1 LYRLLPYPVV
11 YEPYTGWHVVSQLQ
25 LLLFSGL
32 AFFVM
37 LRWLRRTLTITL
49 DFDWFYR
56 VMFRS
61 VERVVER
68 WIGRHRASIVL
79 MLNAGATYLVT
90 RVERLHGPH
99 GPLARTWPSG
109 SMALWTMVMLL
120 ALLVAQ
126 YLV

>member
-1 LYRLLPYPVV
+1 MNRIQAG
-11 YEPYTGWHVVSQLQ
+11 TSFRSCNCC
-25 LLLFSGL
+25 FSGL

-61 VERVVER
+61 VERLVEW
-68 WIGRHRASIVL
+68 WIGRRRASFTL
-79 MLNAGATYLVT
+79 KLNAGVTYLAT
-90 RVERLHGPH
+90 QVERLHGPH

-109 SMALWTMVMLL
+109 SMALWMMVMLL

-126 YLV
+126 YLL